1 MLKEFYTKNKQH
13 IIIIALFMAVSLAYC
28 YPVLSGK
35 RLNQNDDLSAKALNV
50 EAEKYHEKTGEF
62 IGWTNS
68 MFSGMPTSVGYS
80 GPSNYSIQLI
90 YFFANTFKGFS
101 FDVIFWSLVGMYIL
115 FCALGINP
123 WLGALGSFIFA
134 FSSFNILSLEA
145 GHVQK
150 MFNISFVPL
159 LLGGIYLIFQK
170 RYVWGFIAVAFGVN
184 YQVGLAHYQV
194 TYYAAIAAVI
204 VCIFYGIK
212 WLLAKEYKPL
222 GIAIGLLLIGAIL
235 GSLPNLTVLNT
246 YYASHETTRGGASEL
261 TEPSDTATTP
271 DVGNANVTPKKAG
284 LDYEYATEWSYG
296 VGESFTFLVPN
307 AYGGEGKNLAFDFDR
322 FGKAKPRKDSETYSA
337 LNQNVTDNEQ
347 YNQLAQAAQ
356 AYWGDQRFVGGPI
369 YFGAIVVF
377 LALFG
382 LIASK
387 RDEKWWILAILL
399 VFLFL
404 AWGRNFFVHRIFFD
418 FLPVFNKFRTPSMA
432 LGIVQIGVSLL
443 AILGIAEIFKAKTE
457 DKERLTKILLY
468 TGGGVGALLL
478 IMTAMPSMLFSFE
491 RDTEAGL
498 PDWLLSAMAEDRA
511 ALMKA
516 DALRS
521 LIYFGLAFALIWFYF
536 KNAIQKV
543 NYAIIGIA
551 FLIVVDMWSF
561 SLRYLNK
568 DKFKTQREQKQST
581 APSNA
586 DLQIKQDPDPHFR
599 VLNLTTSTFNDY
611 ITSYHHHSI
620 GGYHGA
626 KLRKYQELIERQIS
640 GMNPAVLAM
649 LNTKYLIVS
658 AGQQGP
664 VVQRPLKNPMGNA
677 WFVKNIK
684 VVKNGDEEMAA
695 LNVDSTNVF
704 DPAQDLIVQEK
715 NLPDDLKGFTPKI
728 DPVASIGLIEYAPHR
743 LKYKTKSN
751 TEQVAV
757 FSEIHYIQPD
767 GDGWKAYIDNEPV
780 DYFKANYLLRALKI
794 PVGEHTIE
802 FKYDASKSLMRVKL
816 SFVFFLLL
824 VLISAGAVYFK
835 QKGKLNWAGQN
846 QDKIEE

>member
-1 MLKEFYTKNKQH
+1 
-13 IIIIALFMAVSLAYC
+13 MAISLAYC

-50 EAEKYHEKTGEF
+50 EAEEYHKKTGEF

-80 GPSNYSIQLI
+80 GVSNYSINVI

-101 FDVIFWSLVGMYIL
+101 FDVLFWSLVGMYIL

-150 MFNISFVPL
+150 MFNISFIPL

-204 VCIFYGIK
+204 VCIYYGVK

-222 GIAIGLLLIGAIL
+222 GIAIGLLLMGAIL

-261 TEPSDTATTP
+261 TQPQDTATTT
-271 DVGNANVTPKKAG
+271 DVGDVSPKNSDG

-322 FGKAKPRKDSETYSA
+322 FGKAKPKKESETYQA

-356 AYWGDQRFVGGPI
+356 AYWGNQRFVGGPI

-377 LALFG
+377 LAIFG

-387 RDEKWWILAILL
+387 RDEKWWILAILI

-404 AWGRNFFVHRIFFD
+404 AWGRNFFVHRVFFD
-418 FLPVFNKFRTPSMA
+418 ILPVFNKFRTPSMA
-432 LGIVQIGVSLL
+432 LGVVQIGISLL
-443 AILGIAEIFKAKTE
+443 AILGISEIFKAKTE
-457 DKERLTKILLY
+457 DKERLSKILLY

-478 IMTAMPSMLFSFE
+478 IMTVMPSMLFSFE
-491 RDTEAGL
+491 KDIEGDL
-498 PDWLLSAMAEDRA
+498 PGWFLSAMAEDRA

-521 LIYFGLAFALIWFYF
+521 LIFVGLAFVSLWLYF
-536 KNAIQKV
+536 KGTIKKV
-543 NYAIIGIA
+543 NYAIIGVAI
-551 FLIVVDMWSF
+551 FVVIDLWSF
-561 SLRYLNK
+561 NLRYLNK

-581 APSNA
+581 APSQA
-586 DLQIKQDPDPHFR
+586 DLAIKQDPDPHFR
-599 VLNLTTSTFNDY
+599 VLNLTANTFNDY

-626 KLRKYQELIERQIS
+626 KLRKYQELIERQI
-640 GMNPAVLAM
+640 GFMNPSVLAM
-649 LNTKYLIVS
+649 LNTKYLIVD
-658 AGQQGP
+658 GGKQGP
-664 VVQRPLKNPMGNA
+664 VVQRPLKDPMGNA
-677 WFVKNIK
+677 WFVKNLK

-695 LNVDSTNVF
+695 LSVDSINVF
-704 DPAQDLIVQEK
+704 EPAQDLIVQDT

-728 DPVASIGLIEYAPHR
+728 DPIASISLTEYAPHR
-743 LKYKTKSN
+743 LKYLSKTN

-757 FSEIHYIQPD
+757 FSEIFYLQPD
-767 GDGWKAYIDNEPV
+767 NDGWKAFIDNEEVKPFRADFV
-780 DYFKANYLLRALKI
+780 LRALKI
-794 PVGEHTIE
+794 PAGEHTIE
-802 FKYDASKSLMRVKL
+802 FKYDASKSLMRVNL

-835 QKGKLNWAGQN
+835 HKGKLKWDN
-846 QDKIEE
+846 DSMDEPMKEEE